1 MKKIVSSFI
10 VLVLIL
16 TTLNVSLSLA
26 TTGEDLKTK
35 QNKLT
40 TLQKT
45 LNSVNKLVKQLSTKE
60 QSLLREID
68 TIDKDIER
76 REKDI
81 AYLESRLAYLE
92 GENQKTEDEIKK
104 INNQIEET
112 SNKIKKRLIYMDR
125 LNRGG
130 TLTLFLQGGHS
141 LTDLS
146 KYMYDFGFIMSYD
159 KDLLTRNKTQHKE
172 LQIKKSGLEKIV
184 EETTTLK
191 QEIALKRENLT
202 KSVARKENILQQVQS
217 EKKDYSKIAKELQ
230 AQIDRETREI
240 QSLLKK
246 LEAERKGKIVG
257 RTGEGFIWPL
267 YGRITSPFGVYR
279 KYLGKHIGLDIA
291 APTGTPVYA
300 SKSGEVVLT
309 GWRAY
314 YGLMVLIYHGNGVAT
329 RYAHLSKI
337 HVKEGQLVE
346 QGQIIGR
353 CGSTGYSTG
362 PHLHFEI
369 IIDGV
374 YVNPQKYLP

>member
-10 VLVLIL
+10 VLVLVL
-16 TTLNVSLSLA
+16 TTLNISLSLA
-26 TTGEDLKTK
+26 TTDNRLKTK
-35 QNKLT
+35 QDKLT

-60 QSLLREID
+60 KSLLKEIN

-92 GENQKTEDEIKK
+92 GENQKTEEEIKN
-104 INNQIEET
+104 INSKIEEI
-112 SNKIKKRLIYMDR
+112 SDKIKKRLIYLDR

-130 TLTLFLQGGHS
+130 LLTLFLQGGHS
-141 LTDLS
+141 LTDFS
-146 KYMYDFGFIMSYD
+146 RYMFDFGFLMSYD
-159 KDLLTRNKTQHKE
+159 KELLIKNKNQQME
-172 LQIKKSGLEKIV
+172 LQTKKSGLEKIV
-184 EETTTLK
+184 EETTALK
-191 QEIALKRENLT
+191 QDIALKKEELA

-217 EKKDYSKIAKELQ
+217 EKEDYSKKAKELQ
-230 AQIDRETREI
+230 AQIDKEAKEI

-246 LEAERKGKIVG
+246 LEAERKGKAIG
-257 RTGEGFIWPL
+257 RAGEGFIWPL

-279 KYLGKHIGLDIA
+279 RHLGKHIGLDIA
-291 APTGTPVYA
+291 APTGSPIYA
-300 SKSGEVVLT
+300 SRSGEVVLT
-309 GWRAY
+309 GWRAF
-314 YGLMVLIYHGNGVAT
+314 YGLMVLVYHGNGVAT

-337 HVKEGQLVE
+337 LVKKGQLVKR
-346 QGQIIGR
+346 GQIIGL

-369 IIDGV
+369 IIGGV
-374 YVNPQKYLP
+374 HVDPQRYLP